1 MIGSA
6 LSNDEREKMKKR
18 TRIHSMAVSRVRHSY
33 EPISKKT
40 SDDGYQLIIDDETV
54 WIPTCKINEKILKE
68 NDIVPNELYQNS
80 LEFMRRFH
88 MQIKIVVAKINAEV
102 ELTLR
107 DEALLRRLEKIEECR
122 ECEVVELTSHLDLL
136 DFMSPEEIMSN
147 LEQDEQEG

>member
-1 MIGSA
+1 M
-6 LSNDEREKMKKR
+6 RKR

-40 SDDGYQLIIDDETV
+40 SDDGYQLIIDDETL
-54 WIPTCKINEKILKE
+54 WIPTCKINDKNIKE
-68 NDIVPNELYQNS
+68 NDIVKNELYQNS

-88 MQIKIVVAKINAEV
+88 TQIKVIVAKIEAEQ

-107 DEALLRRLEKIEECR
+107 DEALLRRLEKLENCQ

-136 DFMSPEEIMSN
+136 DFMSADEIIEGLEEN
-147 LEQDEQEG
+147 

>member
-1 MIGSA
+1 M
-6 LSNDEREKMKKR
+6 RKR

-33 EPISKKT
+33 EPISEKS

-54 WIPTCKINEKILKE
+54 WIPTCKINDKNIKE

-102 ELTLR
+102 ELTLK
-107 DEALLRRLEKIEECR
+107 DEALLRRLEKLENCQ

-136 DFMSPEEIMSN
+136 DFMSADEIIEGLEEN
-147 LEQDEQEG
+147 

>member
-1 MIGSA
+1 M
-6 LSNDEREKMKKR
+6 RKK

-40 SDDGYQLIIDDETV
+40 SDDGYQLIIDDETL
-54 WIPTCKINEKILKE
+54 WIPTCKINEKNLKE
-68 NDIVPNELYQNS
+68 NDIVKNELYQNS

-88 MQIKIVVAKINAEV
+88 TQIKVVIAKIEAEQ

-107 DEALLRRLEKIEECR
+107 DEALLRRLEKLENCQ

-136 DFMSPEEIMSN
+136 DFMSADEIIEGLEEN
-147 LEQDEQEG
+147 

>member
-40 SDDGYQLIIDDETV
+40 SDDGYQLIIDNETV

-68 NDIVPNELYQNS
+68 NDIVSNELYQNS
-80 LEFMRRFH
+80 LDYMKRFH
-88 MQIKIVVAKINAEV
+88 LQMRVIFSKIEEGL

-107 DEALLRRLEKIEECR
+107 DEALLRRLERIEECR

-136 DFMSPEEIMSN
+136 DFMSPEEIISN

>member
-1 MIGSA
+1 M
-6 LSNDEREKMKKR
+6 RKR

-40 SDDGYQLIIDDETV
+40 SDDGYQLIIDDETL
-54 WIPTCKINEKILKE
+54 WIPTCKINEKNLKE
-68 NDIVPNELYQNS
+68 NDIVKNELYQNS

-88 MQIKIVVAKINAEV
+88 TQIKVVIAKIEAEQ

-107 DEALLRRLEKIEECR
+107 DEALLRRLEKLENCQ

-136 DFMSPEEIMSN
+136 DFMSADEIIEGLEEN
-147 LEQDEQEG
+147 

>member
-1 MIGSA
+1 M
-6 LSNDEREKMKKR
+6 RKR

-40 SDDGYQLIIDDETV
+40 SDDGYQLIIDDETL
-54 WIPTCKINEKILKE
+54 WIPTCKINEKNLKE
-68 NDIVPNELYQNS
+68 DDIVKNELYQNS

-88 MQIKIVVAKINAEV
+88 TQIKVVIAKIEAEQ

-107 DEALLRRLEKIEECR
+107 DEALLRRLEKLENCQ

-136 DFMSPEEIMSN
+136 DFMSADEIIEGLEEN
-147 LEQDEQEG
+147 

>member
-1 MIGSA
+1 M
-6 LSNDEREKMKKR
+6 RKR

-40 SDDGYQLIIDDETV
+40 SDDGYQLIIDDETL
-54 WIPTCKINEKILKE
+54 WIPTCKINEKNLKE
-68 NDIVPNELYQNS
+68 NDIVKNELYQNS

-88 MQIKIVVAKINAEV
+88 TQIKVIVAKIEAEQ

-107 DEALLRRLEKIEECR
+107 DEALLRRLEKLENCQ

-136 DFMSPEEIMSN
+136 DFMSADEIIEGLEEN
-147 LEQDEQEG
+147 